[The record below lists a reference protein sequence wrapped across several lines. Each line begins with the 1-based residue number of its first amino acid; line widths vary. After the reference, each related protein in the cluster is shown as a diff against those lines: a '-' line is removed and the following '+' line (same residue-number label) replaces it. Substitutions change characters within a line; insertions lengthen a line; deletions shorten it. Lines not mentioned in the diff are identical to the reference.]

1 MKSLKNLFVIL
12 LLTATLS
19 ACEEEEIVRLEGPFI
34 LEKIEILKANSLDGR
49 KLPYSSS
56 SGPRLFLRFG
66 PFQGAYPAYRSG
78 RSRQVTELP
87 LTWGFEEDSIV
98 MKEED
103 WYVVLYEFNQDLGE
117 ELLFSKR
124 QTLLESS
131 SPVSL
136 TDDEGNYRIDL
147 HYRPIIK

>member
-1 MKSLKNLFVIL
+1 MLA
-12 LLTATLS
+12 ATLL
-19 ACEEEEIVRLEGPFI
+19 ACKEEEAPRLQGPFI

-49 KLPYSSS
+49 TLPYSSS

-66 PFQGAYPAYRSG
+66 PFQGTYPAYRSS

-87 LTWGFEEDSIV
+87 VTWGFEEDSI
-98 MKEED
+98 MMEDQD
-103 WYVVLYEFNQDLGE
+103 WYIVLYESDQVLGE
-117 ELLFSKR
+117 DLLFSQK
-124 QTLLESS
+124 LSVLEYD

-136 TDDEGNYRIDL
+136 TDSEGNYRIDV